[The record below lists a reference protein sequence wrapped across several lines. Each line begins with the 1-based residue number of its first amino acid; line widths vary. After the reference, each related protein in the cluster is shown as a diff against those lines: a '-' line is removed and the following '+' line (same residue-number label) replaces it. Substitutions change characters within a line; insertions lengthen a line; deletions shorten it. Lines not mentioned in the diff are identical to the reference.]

1 MEYVTWRDLIQIA
14 TLILTAIACFRNSK
28 KR

>member
-14 TLILTAIACFRNSK
+14 TLVLTALACFQNNK